1 MIKETK
7 KKKGLFS
14 LTEFCHNRVK
24 RLTLHIEDLKA
35 PMKEGDKK
43 VVVAMVS
50 GTLYLY
56 KDKMITL
63 KDGEDDFY
71 SLNFMLPLDSN
82 KEFRRHILSI
92 IKSAIEAERD
102 SINKSKK

>member
-1 MIKETK
+1 MKKITK
-7 KKKGLFS
+7 KEELFS
-14 LTEFCHNRVK
+14 LTEFCKGRVK

-43 VVVAMVS
+43 VIVAMIS

-71 SLNFMLPLDSN
+71 SLNFMLPLQSN
-82 KEFRRHILSI
+82 KEFKRHVLSI
-92 IKSAIEAERD
+92 IKSALEAEKE
-102 SINKSKK
+102 SVQK